1 VHEGGISTPLIVH
14 WPKGIKAR
22 GEFRHDPGHVI
33 DLAPTLLDLAGASVT
48 NVWHGATAPP
58 FPGKSLAPA
67 FARDGSVKHDFLFFQ
82 HEGNRALRVGD
93 WKVVSAR
100 ENESQWELYNLGT
113 DRSEL
118 HDLAAQQPERAQQME
133 AQWAELEKT
142 FRSQYSTS
150 K

>member
-1 VHEGGISTPLIVH
+1 MQ

-22 GEFRHDPGHVI
+22 GEFRRDPGHVI
-33 DLAPTLLDLAGASVT
+33 DFVPTLLDLAGGSIT
-48 NVWHGATAPP
+48 NVWRGATAPP
-58 FPGKSLAPA
+58 LPGKSLVPA
-67 FARDGSVKHDFLFFQ
+67 FVKDGTVKHDFLFFQ
-82 HEGNRALRVGD
+82 HEGNSALRVGD

-100 ENESQWELYNLGT
+100 ENESRWELYNLAK

-133 AQWAELEKT
+133 AQWSELEKT